1 MLKSVA
7 LSDIDLIIFDCD
19 GVVVDSEVLACAC
32 LADTLRLHG
41 LDLRIEE
48 VFELFL
54 GRSFSVVEEH
64 FQGVTGKPL
73 PGRFRE
79 DLRDRLTQS
88 FIASLTAMP
97 HVVDVLKRLD
107 RPYCLASSSDPDRIR
122 LTLAI
127 TGLDRLF
134 ADRVYDASMVAHGK
148 PAPDLFLLIA
158 GDMGKAAPRA
168 LVVEDSVSGIVAA
181 KAAGMKVWGFT
192 GGSHCAG
199 RDTARRLLAAGAD
212 RVFDSMA
219 EFMDV

>member
-7 LSDIDLIIFDCD
+7 LPDIDLIIFDCD

-41 LDLRIEE
+41 VDLRIEE

-79 DLRDRLTQS
+79 NLRDRLARS
-88 FIASLTAMP
+88 FSASLTPMP

-127 TGLDRLF
+127 TGLDRFF

-158 GDMGKAAPRA
+158 GNMGKATPRA
-168 LVVEDSVSGIVAA
+168 LVVEDSVSGIVAG

-192 GGSHCAG
+192 GGSHCTG
-199 RDTARRLLAAGAD
+199 RDVGRQLLAAGAD
-212 RVFDSMA
+212 RVFHSMT
-219 EFMDV
+219 EFMDF

>member
-1 MLKSVA
+1 
-7 LSDIDLIIFDCD
+7 
-19 GVVVDSEVLACAC
+19 
-32 LADTLRLHG
+32 
-41 LDLRIEE
+41 
-48 VFELFL
+48 
-54 GRSFSVVEEH
+54 
-64 FQGVTGKPL
+64 
-73 PGRFRE
+73 
-79 DLRDRLTQS
+79 
-88 FIASLTAMP
+88 MP

-127 TGLDRLF
+127 TGLDRFF

-158 GDMGKAAPRA
+158 GNMGKAAPRA